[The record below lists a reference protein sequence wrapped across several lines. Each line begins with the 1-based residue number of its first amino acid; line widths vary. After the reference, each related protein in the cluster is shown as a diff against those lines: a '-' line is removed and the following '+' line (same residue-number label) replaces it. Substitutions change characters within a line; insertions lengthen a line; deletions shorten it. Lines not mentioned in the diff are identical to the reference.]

1 MLAAGVLNGDN
12 YVCKGSRGNGFFSH
26 HTTGQLGKFFGYYS
40 YYYYFRPGAPTA
52 TSMLPKMTANIEP
65 TGENPT
71 QWTRQNTWAA

>member
-1 MLAAGVLNGDN
+1 MYL
-12 YVCKGSRGNGFFSH
+12 YKGKRGNGIFDIIN
-26 HTTGQLGKFFGYYS
+26 YS

>member
-1 MLAAGVLNGDN
+1 MYARETGEIYLFHIVQL
-12 YVCKGSRGNGFFSH
+12 VTLGNFFD
-26 HTTGQLGKFFGYYS
+26 YYS

-71 QWTRQNTWAA
+71 QWTKQNTWAA